1 MCLNPKDPEAHRIY
15 TEGVG
20 GGMAFALR
28 RAGRSL
34 PSGSRDELPRRSR
47 AGLHRGG
54 RRDNRRRDDVE
65 RKQQDRG
72 GRADGL

>member
-1 MCLNPKDPEAHRIY
+1 MGLIAKDPEAHGVY
-15 TEGVG
+15 TEG
-20 GGMAFALR
+20 GGMALALR
-28 RAGRSL
+28 GAGRSL
-34 PSGSRDELPRRSR
+34 PSGSRDELPGRSR

-54 RRDNRRRDDVE
+54 RWDNRRRDDVE

>member
-15 TEGVG
+15 TG
-20 GGMAFALR
+20 GGMALALR
-28 RAGRSL
+28 GAGRSL
-34 PSGSRDELPRRSR
+34 PSGSRDELPGWNR

-65 RKQQDRG
+65 WKQQDRG
-72 GRADGL
+72 GRADEL